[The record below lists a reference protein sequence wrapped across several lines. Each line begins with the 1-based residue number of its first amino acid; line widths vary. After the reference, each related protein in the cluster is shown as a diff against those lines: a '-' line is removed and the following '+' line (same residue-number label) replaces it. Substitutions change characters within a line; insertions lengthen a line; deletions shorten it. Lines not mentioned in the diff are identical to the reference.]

1 MRARAREGG
10 RRGSARTPVLGAPQQ
25 RVAGPGR
32 GPGELAGCCGRPGA
46 QTFPRR
52 LREQKPR
59 GRAGQPCRTGLG
71 GAAPT
76 GPPLGSRRGDTRRRP
91 WNRRGEVAHLE
102 GPASPR
108 ALRRAGSPR
117 CLPGGRGLCGAAR
130 GRGDLESPLHRALL
144 AKEEGAAQRGARLGP
159 RAGAGRCARPEREAE
174 GQPASG
180 SCGPG
185 GRPTPRVAGA
195 GVAGGCSS
203 AVPPRF
209 PTAPASPRGRPATV
223 GAQPFFG
230 GSGLGSSRRRR
241 PGFPAC
247 SAACSPPGL
256 QPGSGDK
263 PWDAPRRPPHGN
275 RAPCPSGPWGLRFR
289 AGSTCCVVPSVGVGL
304 GSPWGNRSLRT
315 RAAPAACVRPPYAH
329 IENLVPSRSRVAEPS
344 GRAAWAGAQ
353 HRPRSDYEVIRS
365 RGKWQASL
373 PSRSMVVILSICLL
387 NVPLFPSFPILSLST
402 LQNKE

>member
-1 MRARAREGG
+1 MRARARQGE
-10 RRGSARTPVLGAPQQ
+10 RRGSARTPVLGAPQR

-32 GPGELAGCCGRPGA
+32 GAGGPAGRCGRPGA

-52 LREQKPR
+52 LREQQPR
-59 GRAGQPCRTGLG
+59 GRAGQPCRTGHR

-76 GPPLGSRRGDTRRRP
+76 SPPLGSRRGDTRRRP

-185 GRPTPRVAGA
+185 GRPTPAGR
-195 GVAGGCSS
+195 GSRGGGGCSS

-209 PTAPASPRGRPATV
+209 PPAPVAV
-223 GAQPFFG
+223 
-230 GSGLGSSRRRR
+230 RR
-241 PGFPAC
+241 
-247 SAACSPPGL
+247 L
-256 QPGSGDK
+256 
-263 PWDAPRRPPHGN
+263 WE
-275 RAPCPSGPWGLRFR
+275 
-289 AGSTCCVVPSVGVGL
+289 
-304 GSPWGNRSLRT
+304 RSLSLGVRGWGAAGGAAQVSRMQRRVLAART
-315 RAAPAACVRPPYAH
+315 PARVRRQA
-329 IENLVPSRSRVAEPS
+329 L
-344 GRAAWAGAQ
+344 GRAQATTAWQ
-353 HRPRSDYEVIRS
+353 HGTLPFWTL
-365 RGKWQASL
+365 GPSL
-373 PSRSMVVILSICLL
+373 PSWEYLLCGSQCRSWPGVSLGRT
-387 NVPLFPSFPILSLST
+387 FPVNTRCFCGARPAALCAY
-402 LQNKE
+402 